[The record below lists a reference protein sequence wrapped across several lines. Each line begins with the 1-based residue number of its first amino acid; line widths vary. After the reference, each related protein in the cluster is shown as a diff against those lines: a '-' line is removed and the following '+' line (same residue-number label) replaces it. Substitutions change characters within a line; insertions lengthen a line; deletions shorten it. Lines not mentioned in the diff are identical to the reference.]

1 VADENK
7 KKFNG
12 PKVLDDTRQLAKML
26 DELQDSFDHKHKY
39 GWGNDLQH
47 LTADMLLCLRRSQ
60 TYTDFHKRAN
70 VLEEFLADLDTVQ
83 DLLGL
88 IAACCAVPRNKLEL
102 VFRKMDEVTP
112 QIKGLRSYFARV
124 ASQNSGFMPPPQGGA

>member
-1 VADENK
+1 MADENK
-7 KKFNG
+7 KRFNG

-47 LTADMLLCLRRSQ
+47 LMANMLRCLRRSQ
-60 TYTDFHKRAN
+60 TYTDFNKRVAA
-70 VLEEFLADLDTVQ
+70 LEDFLSDLDTVQ

-88 IAACCAVPRNKLEL
+88 ICACCAVPRNKLEL
-102 VFRKMDEVTP
+102 VFRKMGEITP
-112 QIKGLRSYFARV
+112 QVKGLRAYFARV
-124 ASQNSGFMPPPQGGA
+124 ASHNPGFTSSQSGS